1 MYSSDSPDRPSEI
14 LDAAAQLFAS
24 KGYSGTSIR
33 DVAERVG
40 MLSGSLYHHIKSKE
54 DLFLQVHG
62 RALARGRDRLGSA
75 IRRQKDPL
83 KKLEVACVTFCQ
95 ILWDPNSAIL
105 AFTDDM
111 SRMPATIRLDLFEQH
126 RQFDEILESIVA
138 ALPLEPTVDRGA
150 FQRSLKASLTGTAPL
165 RLTDGSSPSEQGKQI
180 YQIFSQC
187 VILSV
192 RER

>member
-1 MYSSDSPDRPSEI
+1 MFSSESTDRPSEI

-62 RALARGRDRLGSA
+62 RALARARDRLGTA

-83 KKLEVACVTFCQ
+83 RRLEVACVTFCQ
-95 ILWDPNSAIL
+95 ILWDPNSVIL

-111 SRMPATIRLDLFEQH
+111 SRMPLTIRDDLFEQH
-126 RQFDEILESIVA
+126 RQFDELFETIVA
-138 ALPLEPTVDRGA
+138 ALPLELTVDKGA
-150 FQRSLKASLTGTAPL
+150 FQRSLKASLTGTAAG
-165 RLTDGSSPSEQGKQI
+165 RHMNDSSPSEQGKQI
-180 YQIFSQC
+180 YEIFSKC
-187 VILSV
+187 VIT
-192 RER
+192 

>member
-1 MYSSDSPDRPSEI
+1 MFVSDAPDRLSDI

-54 DLFLQVHG
+54 GLFLQVHG
-62 RALARGRDRLGSA
+62 RALTRARDRLGTA

-83 KKLEVACVTFCQ
+83 KRLEVACVTFCQ
-95 ILWDPNSAIL
+95 ILWDPNSVIL

-111 SRMPATIRLDLFEQH
+111 SRMPSTIRENLFEQH
-126 RQFDEILESIVA
+126 RQFDELFEAIVS
-138 ALPLEPTVDRGA
+138 ALPLERAVDKGA
-150 FQRSLKASLTGTAPL
+150 FQRSLKASLTGTAAA
-165 RLTDGSSPSEQGKQI
+165 RLTNDSSPTEHGRQI
-180 YQIFSQC
+180 YEVFSQC
-187 VILSV
+187 VIT
-192 RER
+192 